1 MTNQDPRNPDLFE
14 ELLRESARVA
24 ADVVGKYFNDNWTA
38 AGWGENAFTLVNPSV
53 SYRGFKKTSITL
65 GVTNV
70 FNSRPPAMG
79 HRTLGFDDRVYG
91 AGALGI
97 AGSLRV
103 RREF

>member
-1 MTNQDPRNPDLFE
+1 
-14 ELLRESARVA
+14 
-24 ADVVGKYFNDNWTA
+24 VVGKYFNDNWTA
-38 AGWGENAFTLVNPSV
+38 AGWGENVFALVNPSV
-53 SYRGFKKTSITL
+53 TYRAARKTSYTL

-97 AGSLRV
+97 AGSFRV
-103 RREF
+103 RKEF

>member
-1 MTNQDPRNPDLFE
+1 MVASIPNAKLF
-14 ELLRESARVA
+14 V

-38 AGWGENAFTLVNPSV
+38 AGWGEKAFTIVSPSV
-53 SYRGFKKTSITL
+53 TYRGFRKTSLTV

-70 FNSRPPAMG
+70 FDARPPAMG
-79 HRTLGFDDRVYG
+79 HRALGFDDRVYG

-97 AGSLRV
+97 SGLVRV

>member
-1 MTNQDPRNPDLFE
+1 
-14 ELLRESARVA
+14 
-24 ADVVGKYFNDNWTA
+24 
-38 AGWGENAFTLVNPSV
+38 
-53 SYRGFKKTSITL
+53 
-65 GVTNV
+65 
-70 FNSRPPAMG
+70 MG